1 MELQAVSGVTR
12 DYKGLLEGKVGNKT
26 EHNRTENITE
36 NMGQKT
42 RNEKKSGTG
51 EQGN

>member
-36 NMGQKT
+36 NMGQTT
-42 RNEKKSGTG
+42 RTTG

>member
-36 NMGQKT
+36 NMGQTT
-42 RNEKKSGTG
+42 RNEKKGGTG